1 MGGHG
6 VSPTQVAQGA
16 TSHGTQDDAT
26 PWATI
31 ASIQPPAFDHKS
43 EALNR
48 RSIERGFDHLEQAL
62 VMGADLCCLPE
73 FFNVF
78 GVPTPAMREAAAN
91 HEGILERS
99 RDLASHHGA
108 FIVLCMLVE
117 DGGGFYDRAYLIDDQ
132 GAIAGRYD
140 KVHPTV
146 GEKAQHGILAGDQAV
161 VVPTRLGRLALAIC
175 YDIYFPSYFASLTR
189 QRPDVILLPSLQRSE
204 HEMAS
209 EALVK
214 VRAMDAA
221 AFMVRSSY
229 GRELGQSW
237 QAGMMFGQSCVVHP
251 DGTLLANAGHY
262 EGIAVARVPLPFAW
276 QRQRC
281 GGYPSMPVREFLD
294 EDARPDVYQRQG

>member
-1 MGGHG
+1 MGGQP
-6 VSPTQVAQGA
+6 VSPASIVAGHEERGA
-16 TSHGTQDDAT
+16 RDEAR
-26 PWATI
+26 PWVTI
-31 ASIQPPAFDHKS
+31 ASVQPPAFDDKS
-43 EALNR
+43 EALNLE
-48 RSIERGFDHLEQAL
+48 SIERGFAHLEQAL
-62 VMGADLCCLPE
+62 LMGADLCCLPE

-78 GVPTPAMREAAAN
+78 GVPTPAMREVAAN
-91 HEGILERS
+91 QAGLLDRT
-99 RDLASHHGA
+99 RDLANRHRA

-117 DGGGFYDRAYLIDDQ
+117 DAGGFYDRAYLIDDQ
-132 GAIAGRYD
+132 GAIAGKYD
-140 KVHPTV
+140 KVHPTI
-146 GEKAQHGILAGDQAV
+146 GEKTQHGILAGDRAV

-175 YDIYFPSYFASLTR
+175 YDVYFPSYFASLAR

-221 AFMVRSSY
+221 AFVVRSSY
-229 GRELGQSW
+229 GRDLALAW

-262 EGIAVARVPLPFAW
+262 EGIAVARAPLPFAW

-294 EDARPDVYQRQG
+294 EDARPDVYRGPG